1 MTQESDYKGINRKE
15 SDKLK
20 KKKTKKNK
28 YRIPVISVIIIALFV
43 INGLIGRYIVF
54 QDPYLTSLS
63 DKNLEPFILGGKN
76 IAYIFGTDYL
86 GRDVLSRIMIGS
98 RISLYVAV
106 VAIIVGGGIGTILGL
121 FAGYIGGAFDSV
133 LMRVCDAM
141 LAFPSIILA
150 MLLGIVLGSGFSSVV
165 LAIALSIW
173 TRYAKIIRGQVLSIK
188 NNNYILQEQLI
199 GASVPRIL
207 FKHILPGLWNILIVM
222 IVQDIGYAILTEASL
237 SFLGLSVQP
246 PEPTLGAMV
255 SEGRNTFDIAWWVS
269 VFPSGVIILTV
280 IAFNYFG
287 EWLKK
292 VLQRERK
299 VKVV

>member
-1 MTQESDYKGINRKE
+1 MN
-15 SDKLK
+15 K
-20 KKKTKKNK
+20 KKKRLST
-28 YRIPVISVIIIALFV
+28 YSFPFISVLIISFFV
-43 INGLIGRYIVF
+43 INGLIGKSLVLH
-54 QDPYLTSLS
+54 DPYLTSLS
-63 DKNLEPFILGGKN
+63 DRNLSPFIFGGGN
-76 IAYIFGTDYL
+76 SSFILGTDYL

-98 RISLYVAV
+98 RISLYVAI
-106 VAIIVGGGIGTILGL
+106 VAIIAGGGIGTILGL
-121 FAGYIGGAFDSV
+121 FAGYLGSVFDSII
-133 LMRVCDAM
+133 MRISDAM

-150 MLLGIVLGSGFSSVV
+150 MLLGIILGSGFASVV

-173 TRYAKIIRGQVLSIK
+173 TRYAKVIRGQVLSIK
-188 NNNYILQEQLI
+188 NNNYILQERLI
-199 GASVPRIL
+199 GASVPRII
-207 FKHILPGLWNILIVM
+207 FRHILPGLWNILIVM

-255 SEGRNTFDIAWWVS
+255 SEGRNTFDVAWWVS
-269 VFPSGVIILTV
+269 ILPSVVIIVTV

-299 VKVV
+299 VKA

>member
-1 MTQESDYKGINRKE
+1 MN
-15 SDKLK
+15 K
-20 KKKTKKNK
+20 KKKRLNT
-28 YRIPVISVIIIALFV
+28 YRFPILSVLIIGIFV
-43 INGLIGRYIVF
+43 INGLIGRYIVI

-63 DKNLEPFILGGKN
+63 NKNLSPFFLGGGDS
-76 IAYIFGTDYL
+76 AFLLGTDYL

-98 RISLYVAV
+98 RISLYVAI
-106 VAIIVGGGIGTILGL
+106 VAILVGGGIGTILGL
-121 FAGYIGGAFDSV
+121 FAGYIGGVFDSV
-133 LMRVCDAM
+133 IMRFSDAM

-150 MLLGIVLGSGFSSVV
+150 MLLGIILGSGFISVV

-173 TRYAKIIRGQVLSIK
+173 TRYAKVIRGQVLSIK
-188 NNNYILQEQLI
+188 NNNYILQERLI
-199 GASVPRIL
+199 GASVPRIV
-207 FKHILPGLWNILIVM
+207 FRHILPGLWNLLIVM

-255 SEGRNTFDIAWWVS
+255 SEGRNTFDVAWWVS
-269 VFPSGVIILTV
+269 VLPSGVIIVTV

-299 VKVV
+299 VKVS